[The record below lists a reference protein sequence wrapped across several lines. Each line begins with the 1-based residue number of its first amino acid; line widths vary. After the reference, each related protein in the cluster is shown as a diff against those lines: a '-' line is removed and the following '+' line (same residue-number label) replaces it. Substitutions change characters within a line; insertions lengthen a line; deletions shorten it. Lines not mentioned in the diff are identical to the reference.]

1 MKLLN
6 TIVAILLSV
15 SAYSQDY
22 IEYQK
27 TTYFLNGEEL
37 SMKEM
42 RSATRYNYAAKR
54 NLVTN
59 EGVFFQNGKEISM
72 EQVMRLTRQYNVG
85 KITLRKAIRAQ
96 ANARPDMWPARL
108 FRSQAVFGVGIGIGV
123 VLAITG
129 YILELDDIQGN
140 EHETAYILA
149 LSTIPTS
156 AVFAYKEAS
165 AKLQLTKAERLFKK
179 VAYKINL
186 AIEADSTPMQY
197 SHN

>member
-1 MKLLN
+1 
-6 TIVAILLSV
+6 
-15 SAYSQDY
+15 
-22 IEYQK
+22 
-27 TTYFLNGEEL
+27 
-37 SMKEM
+37 MKEM